1 MDGSEG
7 AHAPNACLIAF
18 AWVVTA
24 LWRNLTAAIRWLV
37 AAARTAL
44 IIIGEVLGQ
53 LGHVASLGQLLTRK
67 LSSSTGAHIHAVDV
81 LGSGEV
87 GRRKRSALLGLDAC

>member
-24 LWRNLTAAIRWLV
+24 LWRNLTATIRWLV
-37 AAARTAL
+37 AATRTTL

-53 LGHVASLGQLLTRK
+53 FGHVASLGQLLTSK

-81 LGSGEV
+81 LGGREV
-87 GRRKRSALLGLDAC
+87 GRSRRAVLLGFDTC